1 MGALEW
7 IVTTAVLSAVV
18 GGAVAY
24 WVLDF
29 ELRLVEERLK
39 EVEKDVY
46 RDRLEDK
53 IDQLVRER
61 S

>member
-7 IVTTAVLSAVV
+7 IVTTAVLSAVA

-29 ELRLVEERLK
+29 ELKLIEERLK

-53 IDQLVRER
+53 IDELARER

>member
-24 WVLDF
+24 WILDF
-29 ELRLVEERLK
+29 ELKLVEERLK

-53 IDQLVRER
+53 IDELARER

>member
-53 IDQLVRER
+53 IDELARER

>member
-1 MGALEW
+1 MEW

-24 WVLDF
+24 WILDF
-29 ELRLVEERLK
+29 ELKLVEERLK

-53 IDQLVRER
+53 IDELARER